1 MIDVKEL
8 TIVVPTLNCR
18 ESFGFCLESIRP
30 LQIAGAEIIVV
41 DSYSKDGT
49 AELGKERADRFLQVP
64 AGNMY
69 SAINAGLKAARGK
82 WLSYINADDLLYHDS
97 VLTAFEALP
106 DNADLMYGNLDYIDG
121 ENRFLHSFTTPPPAD
136 LLPLAGL
143 LINGVPPQGAFY
155 RREVFEKLQGFND
168 KDFRL
173 AGDFDFFIR
182 ANLAG
187 FRFYHHKGPA
197 LAGYRMH
204 KNQYSQ
210 TQAENLLSE
219 GRKSIKANSINF
231 SRKDSL
237 SAKLR
242 FKIRNFGNY
251 IVRFL
256 RASQLSGS
264 LKFPGTMDY

>member
-1 MIDVKEL
+1 
-8 TIVVPTLNCR
+8 
-18 ESFGFCLESIRP
+18 
-30 LQIAGAEIIVV
+30 
-41 DSYSKDGT
+41 
-49 AELGKERADRFLQVP
+49 
-64 AGNMY
+64 
-69 SAINAGLKAARGK
+69 
-82 WLSYINADDLLYHDS
+82 
-97 VLTAFEALP
+97 
-106 DNADLMYGNLDYIDG
+106 
-121 ENRFLHSFTTPPPAD
+121 
-136 LLPLAGL
+136 
-143 LINGVPPQGAFY
+143 
-155 RREVFEKLQGFND
+155 
-168 KDFRL
+168 
-173 AGDFDFFIR
+173 
-182 ANLAG
+182 
-187 FRFYHHKGPA
+187 
-197 LAGYRMH
+197 MH